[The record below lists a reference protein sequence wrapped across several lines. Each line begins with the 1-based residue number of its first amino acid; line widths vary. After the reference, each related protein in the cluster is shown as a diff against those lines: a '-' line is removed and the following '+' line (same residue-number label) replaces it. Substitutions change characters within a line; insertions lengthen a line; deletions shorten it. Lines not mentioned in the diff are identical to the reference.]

1 MIQIMPILWDQYT
14 YPKHQP
20 LPKGYIEDRNW
31 AHDHMGEFVEKYP
44 NQWVAV
50 YNKEVV
56 SVGTDLGEV
65 EKEADKKAVDR
76 PAFCVFAWRVFWFR
90 DKTRIRDKD

>member
-1 MIQIMPILWDQYT
+1 MNIMPILWDQYT

-20 LPKGYIEDRNW
+20 LPKGWIEDRNW
-31 AHDHMGEFVEKYP
+31 AHEHMDEFVEKYP

-56 SVGTDLGEV
+56 SVGTNLGEV
-65 EKEADKKAVDR
+65 EEKADKKAIDR
-76 PAFCVFAWRVFWFR
+76 PAYSVFAWKVFWFR
-90 DKTRIRDKD
+90 DKTKIRGKD